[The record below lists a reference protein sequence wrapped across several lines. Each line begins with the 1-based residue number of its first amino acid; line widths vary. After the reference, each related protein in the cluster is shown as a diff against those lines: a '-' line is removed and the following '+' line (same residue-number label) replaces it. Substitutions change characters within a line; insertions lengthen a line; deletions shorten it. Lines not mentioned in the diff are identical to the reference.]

1 MRKFNLVEP
10 SPGLAWVAPEP
21 QPATQQG
28 PSAQTGSLQGK
39 LALVV
44 EDSWHIAFAM
54 KCLLENAGLV
64 VIGPA
69 ADTDAAEALLSDRR
83 PDVALI
89 DINLRGETAL
99 DLVETLKARS
109 IPVIVVSGSEMPDG
123 LAGKVEAFLTKPVR
137 SRALMAMLRSVLDPG
152 AGTS

>member
-1 MRKFNLVEP
+1 MRKFNQVEP
-10 SPGLAWVAPEP
+10 SPAAAWAAHEPPQAPREG
-21 QPATQQG
+21 PAAR
-28 PSAQTGSLQGK
+28 PSSLEGK

-69 ADTDAAEALLSDRR
+69 ARAEAAEAMLADRT
-83 PDVALI
+83 PDVALV

-99 DLVETLKARS
+99 DLVEALRARRV
-109 IPVIVVSGSEMPDG
+109 PVIVVSGYEMADG
-123 LAGKVEAFLTKPVR
+123 WAGKVEAFLPKPVR
-137 SRALMAMLRSVLDPG
+137 SGTLIATLRSVLDRRPG
-152 AGTS
+152 AS